1 MQSRVLIVDDDRE
14 MREALG
20 LLFTSGGHACEL
32 AGDADA
38 ALAIV
43 AAQTFDVVVSDVR
56 MAGLD
61 GLELL
66 DRLKISHPALPF
78 IVITGAGGVAQA
90 VEAMKRGAN
99 GYLLKPC
106 DGEDLLRVVASALE
120 GRLHPIQA
128 ARRAHPPSPVG
139 TLELVGAGPAMRT
152 LQTTIDFVARSSAP
166 VLVTGETGVGKELVA
181 RAIHQRSA
189 RRDQPFV
196 AVNTAAIPQELL
208 EGELFGYSR
217 GAFTG
222 AAQSR
227 KGLLTEADGGTLLLD
242 EIGEMSLGLQAK
254 LLRVLQFG
262 DVRPLGSDRSH
273 RVDVRVIAA
282 THRDLPSLVKDGKF
296 REDLFYRLNV
306 LPVWVPPLRDR
317 TEDIPALAAHFLA
330 EACQR
335 APASPVRSIG
345 RDALRVLVGSSW
357 PGNVRELA
365 SAVERAVVFG
375 VDEMIDVQQISAV
388 PSEAAAR
395 GWPFPKHAPWT
406 LRQLSR
412 AYAEWVLTQ
421 TGGDKERA
429 VAILGIDLSTLY
441 RWLRS
446 PRPT

>member
-181 RAIHQRSA
+181 RA
-189 RRDQPFV
+189 
-196 AVNTAAIPQELL
+196 
-208 EGELFGYSR
+208 
-217 GAFTG
+217 
-222 AAQSR
+222 
-227 KGLLTEADGGTLLLD
+227 
-242 EIGEMSLGLQAK
+242 
-254 LLRVLQFG
+254 
-262 DVRPLGSDRSH
+262 
-273 RVDVRVIAA
+273 
-282 THRDLPSLVKDGKF
+282 
-296 REDLFYRLNV
+296 
-306 LPVWVPPLRDR
+306 
-317 TEDIPALAAHFLA
+317 
-330 EACQR
+330 
-335 APASPVRSIG
+335 
-345 RDALRVLVGSSW
+345 
-357 PGNVRELA
+357 
-365 SAVERAVVFG
+365 
-375 VDEMIDVQQISAV
+375 
-388 PSEAAAR
+388 
-395 GWPFPKHAPWT
+395 
-406 LRQLSR
+406 
-412 AYAEWVLTQ
+412 
-421 TGGDKERA
+421 
-429 VAILGIDLSTLY
+429 
-441 RWLRS
+441 
-446 PRPT
+446 